1 MPKINNLE
9 ELKKLREKSITDTA
23 ARKEGKF
30 RVIIGL
36 GTCGIAAGG
45 RKIMEAAM
53 EEISKRGLKDVSVE
67 TTGCIGMCQNEPL
80 MDIVRPGEPRV
91 TYGNLKPEDV
101 PRIIADHLVNG
112 NIVEDLVVAKIPN
125 KEEDWGRNL
134 R

>member
-9 ELKKLREKSITDTA
+9 ELRKLRDKSISETA

-53 EEISKRGLKDVSVE
+53 EEIAKRGLKDVSVE

-112 NIVEDLVVAKIPN
+112 NVVEEKVI
-125 KEEDWGRNL
+125 GRPE
-134 R
+134 

>member
-1 MPKINNLE
+1 MPKIANLE
-9 ELKKLREKSITDTA
+9 ELRKLRDRAVTETA
-23 ARKEGKF
+23 ARHEGKY

-53 EEISKRGLKDVSVE
+53 DEIAKRGLKDVSIE

-91 TYGNLKPEDV
+91 TYGNLKPDDV
-101 PRIIADHLVNG
+101 PRIIAEHLVNG
-112 NIVEDLVVAKIPN
+112 SIVEDKVIGKP
-125 KEEDWGRNL
+125 E
-134 R
+134 

>member
-1 MPKINNLE
+1 MPKIANLA
-9 ELKKLREKSITDTA
+9 ELKKLRDAAIAKTA
-23 ARKEGKF
+23 ARQEGNF

-45 RKIMEAAM
+45 RKIMEVAM
-53 EEISKRGLKDVSVE
+53 EEIAKRGLKDVSVE

-112 NIVEDLVVAKIPN
+112 NIVQDKVI
-125 KEEDWGRNL
+125 GRPE
-134 R
+134 

>member
-1 MPKINNLE
+1 MPKISNLE
-9 ELKKLREKSITDTA
+9 ELKKLRDKSIAETA
-23 ARKEGKF
+23 ARKEGRF

-45 RKIMEAAM
+45 RKILAAAM
-53 EEISKRGLKDVSVE
+53 EEIAKRGHKDVSVE

-112 NIVEDLVVAKIPN
+112 NVVEEKVI
-125 KEEDWGRNL
+125 GRPE
-134 R
+134 

>member
-1 MPKINNLE
+1 MPKISNLE
-9 ELKKLREKSITDTA
+9 ELKKLRDKSIAETA

-45 RKIMEAAM
+45 RKIMEVAM

-112 NIVEDLVVAKIPN
+112 NVVEEKVI
-125 KEEDWGRNL
+125 GRPE
-134 R
+134 

>member
-9 ELKKLREKSITDTA
+9 ELKKLREKSVAETA
-23 ARKEGKF
+23 ARKEGRY

-53 EEISKRGLKDVSVE
+53 DEIAKRGLKDVSVE

-112 NIVEDLVVAKIPN
+112 NVVEEKVI
-125 KEEDWGRNL
+125 GRPE
-134 R
+134 

>member
-91 TYGNLKPEDV
+91 TYGTLKPEDV

-112 NIVEDLVVAKIPN
+112 NVVEEKGI
-125 KEEDWGRNL
+125 GRPE
-134 R
+134 

>member
-1 MPKINNLE
+1 MPKINKLE
-9 ELKKLREKSITDTA
+9 EHRKLLDNSISETA
-23 ARKEGKF
+23 ARKEGRF

-53 EEISKRGLKDVSVE
+53 EEIAKRGLKDVSVE

-112 NIVEDLVVAKIPN
+112 NVVEEKVI
-125 KEEDWGRNL
+125 GRPE
-134 R
+134 

>member
-1 MPKINNLE
+1 MPKISNLE
-9 ELKKLREKSITDTA
+9 ELKKLRDKSIAETA
-23 ARKEGKF
+23 ARKEGRF

-112 NIVEDLVVAKIPN
+112 NVVEEKVI
-125 KEEDWGRNL
+125 GRPE
-134 R
+134 

>member
-1 MPKINNLE
+1 MPKISNLE
-9 ELKKLREKSITDTA
+9 ELKKLRDKSIAETA
-23 ARKEGKF
+23 ARKEGRF

-53 EEISKRGLKDVSVE
+53 EEIAKRGLKDVSVE

-112 NIVEDLVVAKIPN
+112 NVVEEKVI
-125 KEEDWGRNL
+125 GRPE
-134 R
+134 

>member
-1 MPKINNLE
+1 MPKISNLE
-9 ELKKLREKSITDTA
+9 ELKKLREKSIAVTA

-45 RKIMEAAM
+45 RKIMEVAM
-53 EEISKRGLKDVSVE
+53 EEISKRELKDVSVE
-67 TTGCIGMCQNEPL
+67 RTGCIGMCQNEPL

-112 NIVEDLVVAKIPN
+112 NVVEEKVI
-125 KEEDWGRNL
+125 GRPE
-134 R
+134 

>member
-1 MPKINNLE
+1 MPKISNLE
-9 ELKKLREKSITDTA
+9 ELKKLRDKSIAETA
-23 ARKEGKF
+23 ARKEGRF

-36 GTCGIAAGG
+36 GTCGISAGG

-53 EEISKRGLKDVSVE
+53 EEIAKRGLKDVSVE

-80 MDIVRPGEPRV
+80 MDIVRPGDPRV

-112 NIVEDLVVAKIPN
+112 NVVEEKVI
-125 KEEDWGRNL
+125 GRPE
-134 R
+134 

>member
-9 ELKKLREKSITDTA
+9 ELKKLREKAITDTA

-53 EEISKRGLKDVSVE
+53 EEISKRGLKDVSIE

-112 NIVEDLVVAKIPN
+112 NVVEENVI
-125 KEEDWGRNL
+125 GRPE
-134 R
+134 

>member
-1 MPKINNLE
+1 MPKISNLE
-9 ELKKLREKSITDTA
+9 ELKKLRDKSIAETA
-23 ARKEGKF
+23 ARKEGRF

-36 GTCGIAAGG
+36 GTCGISAGG

-53 EEISKRGLKDVSVE
+53 EEIAKRGLKDVSVE

-80 MDIVRPGEPRV
+80 IDIVRRGPPRV

-112 NIVEDLVVAKIPN
+112 NVVEEKVI
-125 KEEDWGRNL
+125 GRPE
-134 R
+134 

>member
-1 MPKINNLE
+1 MPKISNLE

-53 EEISKRGLKDVSVE
+53 EEIAKRGLKDVSVE

-112 NIVEDLVVAKIPN
+112 NIVEEKVI
-125 KEEDWGRNL
+125 GRPE
-134 R
+134 

>member
-1 MPKINNLE
+1 MPKISNLE
-9 ELKKLREKSITDTA
+9 ELKKLREKSIAVTA

-45 RKIMEAAM
+45 RKIMEVAM
-53 EEISKRGLKDVSVE
+53 EEIAKRGLKDVSVE

-112 NIVEDLVVAKIPN
+112 NVVEEKVI
-125 KEEDWGRNL
+125 GRPE
-134 R
+134 

>member
-9 ELKKLREKSITDTA
+9 ELKKLRENSITKTS

-112 NIVEDLVVAKIPN
+112 NVVEEKVI
-125 KEEDWGRNL
+125 GRPE
-134 R
+134 